1 MRAIPTMSLSD
12 LIQRASTELNE
23 AHKRADASKQKPVM
37 KFSECELEV
46 TVTFESIQPCTH

>member
-37 KFSECELEV
+37 KFSECIDRCRGCICL
-46 TVTFESIQPCTH
+46 